1 MKEYLS
7 TCFSLLATI
16 LLLPFLLTFLLSG
29 EDACPL
35 YKPPDIEKYL
45 PAIVYLQIPYSHHL
59 ENIKAQTILARTNIK
74 LQLEN
79 GTSLSSLL
87 KKPLDHLAH
96 EQGIFDL
103 LHTYKRFIR
112 AARDTRGQ
120 VLTYQGQKV
129 ILPYSYV
136 TTGNTRDGASL
147 LHSEEYGY
155 LVSVDTPQ
163 DRQADNYMS
172 SMYFPGADY
181 LQEIEI
187 LSHDRYGYVLT
198 LKAGGKLMSGES
210 FRRMLGLPSS
220 AFTLQQINGQTR
232 ILCQGQGH
240 GLGFSQYGGNV
251 LAAEGKNCAEILQHY
266 FPKLTIECVSQ

>member
-7 TCFSLLATI
+7 TCLSLLATI
-16 LLLPFLLTFLLSG
+16 LLLPFLLTYLISG

-35 YKPPDIEKYL
+35 YKPPDLEKYL
-45 PAIVYLQIPYSHHL
+45 PAIVYLQIPYTHHL
-59 ENIKAQTILARTNIK
+59 ENLKAQTILARTNIK

-79 GTSLSSLL
+79 GTELSALL

-96 EQGIFDL
+96 EQGIFNFL
-103 LHTYKRFIR
+103 RTYRPFIQ

-120 VLTYQGQKV
+120 VLTYHGQKV
-129 ILPYSYV
+129 VLHYCYV

-147 LHSEEYGY
+147 LHSEDYEY

-163 DRQADNYMS
+163 DRQADGYMTS
-172 SMYFPGADY
+172 TYFPGADY
-181 LQEIEI
+181 QQETEI
-187 LSHDRYGYVLT
+187 LSSDPYGYVLT
-198 LKAGGKLMSGES
+198 LQAGGRMMSGES

-220 AFTLQQINGQTR
+220 AFTLQDINGQTR

-251 LAAEGKNCAEILQHY
+251 LASQGKSCTEILQHY
-266 FPKLTIECVSQ
+266 FPRLVLQIQ